1 MFDDVNRV
9 NEGFTAEL
17 TIGGGG
23 SSVCVIGC
31 DWIAENDDGEGDE
44 FGDGKSGTFWD

>member
-1 MFDDVNRV
+1 MNRV

-17 TIGGGG
+17 TIDGGG

-44 FGDGKSGTFWD
+44 FGDGKSGTFED